1 MKRAN
6 FHRHLY
12 LLILTAIW
20 SALLVIAQVVI
31 GFIPN
36 GELVSLLITVF
47 TLKYKKHALAAI
59 YIFVMIEGI
68 IYGFGDWWF
77 SYLYVW
83 TVLWLM
89 IVILPKIDS
98 AVYYAAVL
106 GVFGLIFGALCSLI
120 YFFIGGPSM
129 VLAYFLSGIRFDF
142 YHLIGNVVFTLLL
155 YRPLTFVMKYAKYSE

>member
-1 MKRAN
+1 VKREG

-20 SALLVIAQVVI
+20 AALLVIAQVAM

-36 GELVSLLITVF
+36 GELVSLLITIF

-59 YIFVMIEGI
+59 YIFVLIEGV
-68 IYGFGDWWF
+68 IYGFGYWWF
-77 SYLYVW
+77 NYLYVW
-83 TVLWLM
+83 TILWLM

-98 AVYYAAVL
+98 AIYYAVIL
-106 GVFGLIFGALCSLI
+106 GVFGLMFGAFCSLI

-129 VLAYFLSGIRFDF
+129 ALAYFLAGIRFDF
-142 YHLIGNVVFTLLL
+142 YHLIGNVVITLIL
-155 YRPLTFVMKYAKYSE
+155 YRPLTLVMKHAK